1 MQMEQERKAELKKQ
15 REAKGTVIRS
25 NLSTKTTRKNRE
37 MYDIQKLR
45 KEQLSNYKPF
55 DQIRY
60 KEIVRKA
67 HQRQ

>member
-55 DQIRY
+55 D
-60 KEIVRKA
+60 
-67 HQRQ
+67 